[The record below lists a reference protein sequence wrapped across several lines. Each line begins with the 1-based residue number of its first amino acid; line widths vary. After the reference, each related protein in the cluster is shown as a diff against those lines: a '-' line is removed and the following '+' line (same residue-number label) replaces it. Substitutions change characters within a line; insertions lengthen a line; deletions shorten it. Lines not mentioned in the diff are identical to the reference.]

1 MKSLTTYITL
11 LLLAIVTCLTSCVR
25 EDDEPALAKV
35 AISRLYVS
43 FSDYQL
49 DEGQTPYNNVDI
61 IDPADSLTHF
71 EPSLSYNSSAKGGGA
86 ILFNP
91 IAKYIFQ
98 SSANAGGIVKD
109 TSIQVMSVNPVT
121 GAPGSNGLIS
131 NGLLTGVKGLAYHYN
146 NGSENLYV
154 ADLGVKD
161 VRPPSIY
168 LFQRPGS
175 YRGKAK
181 RNQQISLGKLV
192 PWTMA
197 FKNAEDNSDLYV
209 AVNGEK
215 KGIAIFKDILRKNQ
229 PADSVLSETAFP
241 PKAVLTIADQGEIRG
256 FSYSAR
262 KDLLAVA
269 CYTQGNN
276 GAKSVGRI
284 LLFEGAGA
292 LLASSGDRAIQPTHI
307 ISGALTGLEK
317 PLDVAIDNRDG
328 AKYLYVADG
337 DTKIVSRFLIT
348 DKDNVEPNKK
358 KQYTLTPV
366 ALSLDARGPSEID

>member
-292 LLASSGDRAIQPTHI
+292 LLAVSGDRAIQPTRI
-307 ISGALTGLEK
+307 ITGALTGLEK

>member
-49 DEGQTPYNNVDI
+49 DEGQTPYNNIDI

-71 EPSLSYNSSAKGGGA
+71 EPSLSYNSSTKGGAA

-91 IAKYIFQ
+91 IAEYIFQ
-98 SSANAGGIVKD
+98 SSANEGGIVKD
-109 TSIQVMSVNPVT
+109 TSIQVMKVNPLT
-121 GAPGSNGLIS
+121 GAPSSNGLIS
-131 NGLLTGVKGLAYHYN
+131 NGLLTRVRGLAYHYN
-146 NGSENLYV
+146 KGSENLYV
-154 ADLGVKD
+154 ADLGEGT
-161 VRPPSIY
+161 RPPSIY

-181 RNQQISLGKLV
+181 RNQQISLGKLI

-215 KGIAIFKDILRKNQ
+215 KGLAIFRDILRKNQ

-262 KDLLAVA
+262 QDLLAVA
-269 CYTQGNN
+269 SYTSTGGTN
-276 GAKSVGRI
+276 VGRI

-292 LLASSGDRAIQPTHI
+292 LLASSGDRAIQPTRI
-307 ISGALTGLEK
+307 ITGALTGLK
-317 PLDVAIDNRDG
+317 RPLDVAIDNRDG
-328 AKYLYVADG
+328 AKYLYVADA

>member
-11 LLLAIVTCLTSCVR
+11 LFFAIVTCLTSCVR
-25 EDDEPALAKV
+25 EDDEPALSKV

-49 DEGQTPYNNVDI
+49 DAGQPPYNNVDI

-71 EPSLSYNSSAKGGGA
+71 EPSLSYNSSAKGGA
-86 ILFNP
+86 TILFDP
-91 IAKYIFQ
+91 IAKYVFQ
-98 SSANAGGIVKD
+98 SSANEGGIVKD
-109 TSIQVMSVNPVT
+109 TSIQVMKVNPIT
-121 GAPGSNGLIS
+121 GALASNGLIS
-131 NGLLTGVKGLAYHYN
+131 NGLLTRVRGLAYHYN
-146 NGSENLYV
+146 KGTENLYV
-154 ADLGVKD
+154 ADLGEGT
-161 VRPPSIY
+161 RPPSIY

-181 RNQQISLGKLV
+181 RNQQISLGKLL

-215 KGIAIFKDILRKNQ
+215 RGIAIFRDILRKNQ

-241 PKAVLTIADQGEIRG
+241 PKAVLTIEDQGVIRG

-262 KDLLAVA
+262 QDLLAVA
-269 CYTQGNN
+269 CYTQGT
-276 GAKSVGRI
+276 ALIKSVGRI

-292 LLASSGDRAIQPTHI
+292 LLAASGDRAIQPTRVI
-307 ISGALTGLEK
+307 TGALTGLEK